1 MAAEIFDLTGVL
13 VASSKKS
20 KINIASLSK
29 GVYLVKVF
37 YGIETKVVKIIKD

>member
-20 KINIASLSK
+20 ENLNIASLSK
-29 GVYLVKVF
+29 GKF
-37 YGIETKVVKIIKD
+37 I